1 MSRGRKF
8 FLSVLY
14 KKGWFNTW
22 EVHPLSFTAFFL
34 YSYLAAPRLSLSVAG
49 YSLDGGYG
57 FLLEVALLVGVHR
70 IESPGSAVGAQVGA
84 LKHMG
89 SSRTRDR
96 THGPCMG
103 RQLLHHW
110 TTREGLGGGASDCLE
125 AHLLP
130 SSVIPAPEAGWY

>member
-1 MSRGRKF
+1 M
-8 FLSVLY
+8 
-14 KKGWFNTW
+14 
-22 EVHPLSFTAFFL
+22 
-34 YSYLAAPRLSLSVAG
+34 AG